1 MYCHCYILRVGSTHN
16 EEKSEEIKNLEVLKT
31 KKFLTKKEKKK
42 THQTSVRKWLFRT
55 SPVAQWLRICLPRR
69 GTRGHS
75 PVWEDPTGH
84 GATKPMRHS
93 YGACALEPG
102 SCNYQSLHAP
112 QPMLQKLEKPPQQGA
127 HMPQREKS
135 RRCNEGPAQPKIKI
149 TLKKISDKTNTLL

>member
-16 EEKSEEIKNLEVLKT
+16 EETSEEIKNLEVLKT

-84 GATKPMRHS
+84 GATKPVHHNCR
-93 YGACALEPG
+93 ACAPEPG
-102 SCNYQSLHAP
+102 SGNYWSLCAP
-112 QPMLQKLEKPPQQGA
+112 ESVLSSKKAPA
-127 HMPQREKS
+127 HHSPHSSK
-135 RRCNEGPAQPKIKI
+135 GPAQPK
-149 TLKKISDKTNTLL
+149 